1 MFDFILLLLLGAV
14 FLFGYLITKWLANS
28 VKETYNETYK
38 RAKDKKKYR
47 KWKAGQEKKAQNTS
61 LSACLRRLLTRK

>member
-1 MFDFILLLLLGAV
+1 MFNFVLLLLLGAV

-28 VKETYNETYK
+28 VKETYKENYK
-38 RAKDKKKYR
+38 KAEKKKKYR
-47 KWKAGQEKKAQNTS
+47 KWKAEQEKKAQNTS